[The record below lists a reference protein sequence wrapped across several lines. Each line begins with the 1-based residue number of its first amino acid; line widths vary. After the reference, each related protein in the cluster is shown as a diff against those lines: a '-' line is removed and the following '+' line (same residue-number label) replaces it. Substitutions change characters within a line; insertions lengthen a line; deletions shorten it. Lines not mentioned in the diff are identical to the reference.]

1 MYQIKLEPTDIF
13 LHFDVSIDARS
24 IFFFLFRSLACI
36 LRVHFD
42 VLFLLF
48 LFCYEALQIV
58 RQKFKSQIAH
68 SIVVK
73 GEKHLQKNLT
83 GCWKIF
89 TICMPPVFI
98 SRKAISINLSFANDV
113 IIIKKNLLCVFM
125 KIKSLNKKNSPLCP

>member
-1 MYQIKLEPTDIF
+1 MSPLIF
-13 LHFDVSIDARS
+13 FPHFDVSIDARS

-48 LFCYEALQIV
+48 LFCYKALQIV
-58 RQKFKSQIAH
+58 RQKFKLKLVSNCAFYCGQGRKTFA
-68 SIVVK
+68 
-73 GEKHLQKNLT
+73 KNLT

-89 TICMPPVFI
+89 TIFIPPVFI
-98 SRKAISINLSFANDV
+98 SRTVISINLSFANDV

-125 KIKSLNKKNSPLCP
+125 KIKSLNKKNSPLCPWD